1 MHGVARTARAIARKS
16 ARVNARNGAAVVQ
29 GVRAI
34 STKGAS
40 AVLPAAQLKASAVAG
55 ACKLNPLQSSI

>member
-16 ARVNARNGAAVVQ
+16 ARVNARTGAAVAQ

-40 AVLPAAQLKASAVAG
+40 AAVAAPQLKAQAVAG
-55 ACKLNPLQSSI
+55 ACKLSSKVSTL